1 MTKRV
6 LLATEKALYASAVAQ
21 AQSII
26 ESEVFTFA
34 KHDWL
39 KQVGGRYLARAQF
52 GSRMLIEASRQA
64 LLGQGSV
71 RRQNV
76 G

>member
-34 KHDWL
+34 KHENY
-39 KQVGGRYLARAQF
+39 VARAQF
-52 GSRMLIEASRQA
+52 GDYK
-64 LLGQGSV
+64 
-71 RRQNV
+71 NV
-76 G
+76 FKNL

>member
-39 KQVGGRYLARAQF
+39 KQVGGRYLARA
-52 GSRMLIEASRQA
+52 
-64 LLGQGSV
+64 
-71 RRQNV
+71 
-76 G
+76 